1 MIVNKFD
8 KGYQTRSDASN
19 FNWLASDE
27 WYLVPDNTPLANKII
42 ELYPRYDF
50 VLDENDNLVDVVE
63 IPKTD
68 IELAQEKIDAIDA
81 ELKHIDSEGVT
92 RHLEN
97 QIEASGTYAT
107 LYKSTKDLIDRK
119 NELRAEREKLKEEL
133 ANG

>member
-1 MIVNKFD
+1 MIVNKIN
-8 KGYQTRSDASN
+8 KGFQTRSDVAN
-19 FNWLASDE
+19 FNWLSSDE
-27 WYLVPDNTPLANKII
+27 WYVVPDNTPLADKIMQ
-42 ELYPRYDF
+42 LFPRYEF

-68 IELAQEKIDAIDA
+68 AELAQEKIDEIDA
-81 ELKHIDSEGVT
+81 ELAKIDNQGVT

-97 QIEASGTYAT
+97 QIQATGTYAS

-119 NELRAEREKLKEEL
+119 NELRAEREELKKGL

>member
-1 MIVNKFD
+1 MIINKKD
-8 KGYQTRSDASN
+8 KKFQTRSDLPKT
-19 FNWLASDE
+19 NWLGDE
-27 WYLVPDNTPLANKII
+27 WYLVPDNTALANKII
-42 ELYPRYDF
+42 ALFPRIDF

-68 IELAQEKIDAIDA
+68 AELTQEKIDEIDA
-81 ELKHIDSEGVT
+81 ELATIDSQGVT

-119 NELRAEREKLKEEL
+119 NELRAEREELKKGL